1 MLKSFVLQPDAT
13 LTERFR
19 LGIMAA
25 AVRESRVSAGKKL
38 KNSLKKKG
46 KMKMISPA
54 AASELE
60 DKDTH
65 ATDNEGN
72 VLGLS
77 FAAQRK
83 GRHEFA
89 GSRVCECTCR

>member
-1 MLKSFVLQPDAT
+1 MPKSFVLQPDAT

-60 DKDTH
+60 DKDKD

-77 FAAQRK
+77 LAAQRK

-89 GSRVCECTCR
+89 GSRGCERICR